1 MNFSNGNLIIV
12 LLVILILYFIHIL
25 FNYYYKNDFKEGF
38 SFKFKKLLQGIRDT
52 PHSGSSEFTGMDQY
66 YLGLNSY
73 LYDSDLEGID
83 HDGNIDY
90 DTPNPNSP
98 PESHPYIIGAWSSI
112 LHQNYVT
119 VDRFGQ
125 LTAHLLGEY
134 TKDPSS
140 YCSDPQN
147 GCKLEK
153 ARHQLDSVSE
163 YARKL
168 SEVKY
173 RKIPF
178 QYGTCPDEFKVQTG
192 ILYPDVDSDV
202 VDCNR
207 EQAIEIFNAKSKK
220 HKYIGFHIENNNK
233 MSLIKSTANKRVDD
247 SYENYY
253 SYIRN
258 GGLQFTISYW
268 IKINVDGIKE
278 DKNIIKVLPKDQED
292 DHYFPYIYVE
302 QGTTLIHFKIT
313 TGWPGETPILFDS
326 TIRAGT
332 ISNQKWHHVAHVLY
346 GRNIRHYI
354 DGKFENYDDLRYPVF
369 TEKLPNNLVD
379 LIVAPQNINLTEIAQ
394 LKVLSLAAPLETIL
408 QHTLKFPYPASHE
421 INPNGNT
428 HLLNYTNYCQ
438 QDSMGADGH
447 LHGHPLFCKASRQLQ
462 RPENTM
468 AAGLVM
474 SGARRHYY
482 YDDNEEKSSLG
493 TQTLNENCQKE
504 EFANFTNYIHK
515 SDKFIENFANCKA
528 TDGIVSSQAGG
539 DYFSYRNLDL
549 NNSGN
554 GTFPPKNDPGGIYN
568 HRYTG
573 GIHFEKIKAAVD
585 SGYRQPIVVIIPS
598 GRVYLSGSAYINHDP
613 PGNSGTRNF
622 NYIYNPD
629 NDDDSLNINTGKIDI
644 KIARPYEGTLLLAHL
659 PQDKNGLKF
668 RPDQQLTFHVGQKQG
683 YKVTIYPD
691 GRIMVNRRITEQ
703 YFHFDGISYLPTFHS
718 INDDST
724 KALNDLGYKMD
735 RKCRYIRIRNGSESE
750 FLNFSNIEIYPR
762 GEALTRTEGLDNE
775 NIALGKTC
783 IQSSVFQNDYDKY
796 GPQNVVTKF
805 EHKNQYKGGTQKCG
819 GLSPHSPEK
828 YIDKKW
834 ESPIGSFMKTG
845 SDGKQQAW
853 WEIDLVNEYKI
864 RQVVIYNRLNRGDHD
879 DEANNLHNY
888 LPPLEGK
895 TDIYYP
901 HMKSLEGGSIEL
913 KDRYGKII
921 YTEEIKTNG
930 GPFPYCNDS
939 TKVEKTIG
947 GQDCKRWDDTSLI
960 KPDEKSQAE
969 YKQNRK
975 DLIDNTNTVKE
986 QLALGKENLQKT
998 KEANEWNARKKK
1010 DEEDHNNRERGRAER
1025 EKENPDFKRE
1035 PFPQWEPKVI
1045 ESTWAGRSITSL
1057 RGSISEKNY
1066 QTWDGGNSY
1075 QQSHA
1080 NVKVN
1085 PLNSATAGDPKFFN
1099 TYVEY
1104 YDGEF
1109 GPESLPSESPASLQ
1123 KNFENIIWA
1132 HNKPNPLHPE
1142 IPDGGYKQ
1150 NYARYIPFENPRN
1163 HAGNNLDPKTHLIQ
1177 HSNGGKGT
1185 KQRIW
1190 CYWEKGQHVLG
1201 NNNNEAKPKMAL
1213 GAGQEY
1219 GEEVHDIKKGYWN
1232 RIYTIDFGADTQ
1244 NVDPQPTGWQDLE
1257 PKRATSLF
1265 DHNKLRV
1272 AHVQKINNSVYL
1284 SGYVQF
1290 RDPASDYNKDK
1301 DIYKNE
1307 VEIKTPRNDNSQV
1320 KSVLSKEAEGTKFPI
1335 NSIIAKLPDG
1345 YWPSHTISCNV
1356 TNQTDFARIEVTH
1369 KGQIKIKAA
1378 SALLWEQN
1386 TKPWGDPDG
1395 TLAESLGGPGKSGP
1409 CTPEYPHHP
1418 QASGRTMNMVS
1429 LDGVRFPLRR
1439 SPGEQKLIS
1448 LDSSKW
1454 EALGDYLGEDK
1465 MNNPNLMDGSIFTLA
1480 NYKAKPT
1487 AGLMGMYFGNLR
1499 KFRIRG
1505 SLTIAFYIQVLKDTD
1520 QLMTILHKDE
1530 YNEGVVYYKNGIIE
1544 YRCGKCLE
1552 ISKCNKTYYVKSDK
1566 PIKQENGRRF
1576 VTIVRNIEDLSL
1588 NIYIDGT
1595 RVGTADGDK
1604 LYSVSQGEL
1613 SIGAAQGVGGALEGI
1628 KITNL
1633 NIFNRALDDDDRQ
1646 ALMKSFGLIGRNYGT
1661 PKVSKIIDERPKT
1674 ITQHQRFT
1682 IDMARVN
1689 GDSFNPIDNYK
1700 RVNIVKL
1707 SGIFKWVGKEPVDRP
1722 EKGSDICRL
1731 PEEYRP
1737 NATLTFTVN
1746 GGDKGILIRIFD
1758 SGIIKYIGYEM
1769 DVKIF
1774 EDDILSD
1781 ENFTKVISLDGI
1793 EFLTTKYN

>member
-1 MNFSNGNLIIV
+1 MNFSNRNLIIV

-25 FNYYYKNDFKEGF
+25 FNYYYKKNFKEGF
-38 SFKFKKLLQGIRDT
+38 SFTIKKLMSGIQDT
-52 PHSGSSEFTGMDQY
+52 PNYGSAQFTGMDQS

-83 HDGNIDY
+83 HDGNEDY
-90 DTPNPNSP
+90 DYPNPDNRLQP
-98 PESHPYIIGAWSSI
+98 HRYIIGAWSNI

-134 TKDPSS
+134 TKKPS
-140 YCSDPQN
+140 YCSDLQSS
-147 GCKLEK
+147 CKLEE
-153 ARHQLDSVSE
+153 ARHHLDSVSE

-168 SEVKY
+168 SDVTD
-173 RKIPF
+173 RTLLF
-178 QYGTCPDEFKVQTG
+178 QYGTCPDEFKVQKG
-192 ILYPDVDSDV
+192 INYPDVDFSDV
-202 VDCNR
+202 VDNIDR
-207 EQAIEIFNAKSKK
+207 EQAIKIFNAKSNK
-220 HKYIGFHIENNNK
+220 HKYIGFQMENNNK
-233 MSLIKSTANKRVDD
+233 MFLIKSMGLPPLIDD
-247 SYENYY
+247 SSKNYT

-268 IKINVDGIKE
+268 IKIDVDGVQQPK
-278 DKNIIKVLPKDQED
+278 DIIKVIPKDQVEGD
-292 DHYFPYIYVE
+292 NYFPYIYIE
-302 QGTTLIHFKIT
+302 QGTTLIHFKIK

-326 TIRAGT
+326 KIRAGT

-354 DGKFENYDDLRYPVF
+354 DGKFENYDDLKQPVF
-369 TEKLPNNLVD
+369 TENLPNNLVH
-379 LIVAPQNINLTEIAQ
+379 LIVAQQKINLTEIAQ

-421 INPNGNT
+421 TNPNGKT
-428 HLLNYTNYCQ
+428 HLLNYTNHCQ
-438 QDSMGADGH
+438 RSLDGTDGH
-447 LHGHPLFCKASRQLQ
+447 KYGHPLFCKASRQLQ

-482 YDDNEEKSSLG
+482 YDDNEQKSSLG

-504 EFANFTNYIHK
+504 QFTNFTNYIHK

-554 GTFPPKNDPGGIYN
+554 GTFPDDPRGIYT
-568 HRYTG
+568 HQYTG

-613 PGNSGTRNF
+613 LVNGGTSS
-622 NYIYNPD
+622 
-629 NDDDSLNINTGKIDI
+629 DDSVNINTGKIDI

-718 INDDST
+718 TNNST
-724 KALNDLGYKMD
+724 KALNDLGYKME
-735 RKCRYIRIRNGSESE
+735 RKCRYIRIRNGSQCK
-750 FLNFSNIEIYPR
+750 FLNFSNIEIYPK
-762 GEALTRTEGLDNE
+762 GEAKTRSEGLDDE

-783 IQSSVFQNDYDKY
+783 IQSSVFKNDYDNY

-805 EHKNQYKGGTQKCG
+805 DHKNKYEGGTQKCG
-819 GLSPHSPEK
+819 GLPPYSPER

-845 SDGKQQAW
+845 LDGEQQAW

-864 RQVVIYNRLNRGDHD
+864 REVVIYNRLNRGDHD
-879 DEANNLHNY
+879 DKENNSHNY
-888 LPPLEGK
+888 LPPLKGK

-913 KDRYGKII
+913 KDRYGNII
-921 YTEEIKTNG
+921 YREEIKTNG
-930 GPFPYCNDS
+930 GPFPFCNDS
-939 TKVEKTIG
+939 TDVVKTIG

-960 KPDEKSQAE
+960 KPDDKSQEE
-969 YKQNRK
+969 YKINRK
-975 DLIDNTNTVKE
+975 HLIDNTNTVKE
-986 QLALGKENLQKT
+986 QLALGKENLENT
-998 KEANEWNARKKK
+998 KRVNEWNARQKK
-1010 DEEDHNNRERGRAER
+1010 DEEDHNKRERERAER
-1025 EKENPDFKRE
+1025 DSEHNPE
-1035 PFPQWEPKVI
+1035 PFPSWEEKVI
-1045 ESTWAGRSITSL
+1045 ESSWAARPITSL
-1057 RGSISEKNY
+1057 RGSIAGKNY
-1066 QTWDGGNSY
+1066 RTWDGGTNY
-1075 QQSHA
+1075 KQSHA
-1080 NVKVN
+1080 DIKVT
-1085 PLNSATAGDPKFFN
+1085 PLNSATKEPEVFN
-1099 TYVEY
+1099 TYVQHY
-1104 YDGEF
+1104 GGEF
-1109 GPESLPSESPASLQ
+1109 GPESLPSESPARIQ
-1123 KNFENIIWA
+1123 KNFKNIIWA

-1142 IPDGGYKQ
+1142 IPDGGYQQ
-1150 NYARYIPFENPRN
+1150 NYARYIPFENTRN
-1163 HAGNNLDPKTHLIQ
+1163 HAGNNLLSETHLIQ
-1177 HSNGGKGT
+1177 HSNGGVGT
-1185 KQRIW
+1185 RERIW
-1190 CYWEKGQHVLG
+1190 CYWDQGKHVPG
-1201 NNNNEAKPKMAL
+1201 TKDDEAKPKMAL

-1219 GEEVHDIKKGYWN
+1219 EEEVHDIKKGYWN
-1232 RIYTIDFGADTQ
+1232 RIYTITFGDDTQ
-1244 NVDPQPTGWQDLE
+1244 NVKPQRTGWQDLG

-1290 RDPASDYNKDK
+1290 RDPASDYNKD
-1301 DIYKNE
+1301 IYQNE
-1307 VEIKTPRNDNSQV
+1307 VEIKTPRKDNSQV

-1335 NSIIAKLPDG
+1335 NSVIAKLPKE

-1378 SALLWEQN
+1378 SALLWKHQSR
-1386 TKPWGDPDG
+1386 PWGDPDG
-1395 TLAESLGGPGKSGP
+1395 TLAESLGGQKGP
-1409 CTPEYPHHP
+1409 CTPEYDGHP

-1429 LDGVRFPLRR
+1429 LDGVRFPLSG
-1439 SPGEQKLIS
+1439 SPGEQQLTS

-1454 EALGDYLGEDK
+1454 EALGDYLGKEGSL
-1465 MNNPNLMDGSIFTLA
+1465 NNPNLMDGSIFTLA
-1480 NYKAKPT
+1480 NYKAKPN
-1487 AGLMGMYFGNLR
+1487 AGLVGMYFGNLR

-1505 SLTIAFYIQVLKDTD
+1505 SLTIAFYIQVLKDTGPN
-1520 QLMTILHKDE
+1520 QTMTILHKNA

-1544 YRCGKCLE
+1544 YNCGKCLDS
-1552 ISKCNKTYYVKSDK
+1552 SKCVTIYSVKSDK
-1566 PIKQENGRRF
+1566 SIKQIDGRRF

-1588 NIYIDGT
+1588 RIYIDGNE
-1595 RVGTADGDK
+1595 VGKSEGDK
-1604 LYSVSQGEL
+1604 LYSVSQDEL
-1613 SIGAAQGVGGALEGI
+1613 SIGAAGGIGGALQGI

-1633 NIFNRALDDDDRQ
+1633 NIFNRALNNDDDIKD
-1646 ALMKSFGLIGRNYGT
+1646 LMKSFGLIGREYGS
-1661 PKVSKIIDERPKT
+1661 PKVSKIIDERAET
-1674 ITQHQRFT
+1674 ITPNQRFT
-1682 IDMARVN
+1682 IDMANVH
-1689 GDSFNPIDNYK
+1689 DSSFNPINNYK

-1707 SGIFKWVGKEPVDRP
+1707 SGIFKWVGTDPVDRP

-1758 SGIIKYIGYEM
+1758 SGIIRYIGYEM

-1774 EDDILSD
+1774 PDDILPD